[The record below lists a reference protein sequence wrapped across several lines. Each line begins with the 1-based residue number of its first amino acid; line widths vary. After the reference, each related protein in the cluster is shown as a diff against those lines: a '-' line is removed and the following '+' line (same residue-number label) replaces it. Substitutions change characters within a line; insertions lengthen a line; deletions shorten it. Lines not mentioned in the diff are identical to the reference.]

1 MKLRVKILLKKNIKH
16 LIRRFS
22 YLFGKIGLDNC
33 WDMSDIFIASYPK
46 SGTTYLCLI
55 LANILKDLR
64 KDPRRVDFYS
74 VHDYVPDL
82 HANPQRIN
90 QIDPQRFIKTH
101 ESFEEWNSR
110 ISVKG
115 RGVNYPRAIYLI
127 REGRITMAS
136 SYMYARAMSVKPIS
150 FSDFIMREKSSR
162 GAWDDHVNG
171 WLLQDNEIN
180 KKMVQ
185 IVKYED
191 LLENTLEVIKS
202 LLEFSG
208 LNVGEDAINEAILNS
223 DINKIRELEIQ
234 FGNGVIYSDR
244 EYKFARDGNKRE
256 ISESVIREVNEYF
269 ENNGKEILD
278 QFGY

>member
-1 MKLRVKILLKKNIKH
+1 MLKKNLLQIF
-16 LIRRFS
+16 RRFS
-22 YLFGKIGLDNC
+22 YLFGKVGLDNS
-33 WDMSDIFIASYPK
+33 WDMSDIFIVSYPK

-55 LANILKDLR
+55 LANILKDLQ

-90 QIDPQRFIKTH
+90 QISPQRFIKTH

-115 RGVNYPRAIYLI
+115 RGVNYPRVIYLI
-127 REGRITMAS
+127 REGKKTMAS

-171 WLLQDNEIN
+171 WLLQDNGID

-185 IVKYED
+185 IIKYED

-208 LNVGEDAINEAILNS
+208 LNVGEGAINKAIENS
-223 DINKIRELEIQ
+223 DIYKIRELESQ
-234 FGNGVIYSDR
+234 FGNGVIYFDR
-244 EYKFARDGNKRE
+244 EYKFARDGSKRE
-256 ISESVIREVNEYF
+256 ISERVIREVNEYF
-269 ENNGKEILD
+269 ENNGKEVLD
-278 QFGY
+278 QLGY